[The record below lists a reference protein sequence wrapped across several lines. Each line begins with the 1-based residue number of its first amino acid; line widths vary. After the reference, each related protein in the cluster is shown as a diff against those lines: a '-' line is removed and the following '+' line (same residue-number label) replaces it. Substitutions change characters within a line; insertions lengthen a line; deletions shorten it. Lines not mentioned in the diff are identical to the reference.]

1 MKVATVLWI
10 DKLGNKWDSGPMM
23 PTDYNNFID
32 KVKTSGG
39 IVLEQSYREYDIPL
53 TYNNRTVHQTITAMD
68 MVGIIVVLISMVA
81 VAKILGW
88 F

>member
-10 DKLGNKWDSGPMM
+10 DNLGNKWDSGPMA
-23 PTDYNNFID
+23 PSDYNDFITR
-32 KVKTSGG
+32 VKASGG

-53 TYNNRTVHQTITAMD
+53 TYNTGTVHRTITTMD
-68 MVGIIVVLISMVA
+68 IIGTVVVLISMLA
-81 VAKILGW
+81 VGKILGW